1 MKKLLVFFSVVNLA
15 FSVNSQTDYSLAR
28 VGNYVMGVYLFI
40 DCDPVNQYDY
50 IGKIDKFDVF
60 ESDSK
65 EVEKI
70 IEKAKK
76 KNPYFNGMIFKKDFK
91 HVELIKFIESQQ
103 IVKGFKVGDNVIY
116 RRYGTPVDAVIK
128 TIDDAK
134 ERCSVEYI
142 DETGQTKIDGV
153 SLKDL
158 NKK

>member
-1 MKKLLVFFSVVNLA
+1 MKNLFLLFSALILSI
-15 FSVNSQTDYSLAR
+15 SVKAQNDLSLAR

-40 DCDPVNQYDY
+40 DCEPVNQYDY
-50 IGKIDKFDVF
+50 IGKIDKFNVF

-91 HVELIKFIESQQ
+91 HVELIKFTDAQQ
-103 IVKGFKVGDNVIY
+103 VVQGFRVGDAVVY
-116 RRYGTPVDAVIK
+116 RRYGVPVDAVIK
-128 TIDDAK
+128 TIDTAK

-142 DETGQTKIDGV
+142 DENGETKIDGIA
-153 SLKDL
+153 LKEL
-158 NKK
+158 TKK